1 MFLPESIR
9 LLQFSRRPGRF
20 HDRKDKHN
28 LKPDKFGFV
37 VLETNV
43 FMRFC
48 HDHSSRRQS
57 KIHMGAK
64 PFEHDFKVRATL

>member
-1 MFLPESIR
+1 MFLPESTR

-57 KIHMGAK
+57 KIHMEAK
-64 PFEHDFKVRATL
+64 SFEHDFKVRATL